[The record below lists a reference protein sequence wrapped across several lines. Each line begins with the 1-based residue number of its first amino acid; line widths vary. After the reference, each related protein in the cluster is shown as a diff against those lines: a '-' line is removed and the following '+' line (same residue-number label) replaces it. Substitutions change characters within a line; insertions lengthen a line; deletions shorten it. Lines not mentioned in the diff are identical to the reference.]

1 MYGFIGGPME
11 PQQRLHY
18 HIRWSGKEM
27 LDWQAFASRDEAEAR
42 ARELVR
48 PGEAYAIEAHG
59 QLCRRCQAAM
69 TLKQA
74 HA

>member
-1 MYGFIGGPME
+1 MSGFTLGGPME
-11 PQQRLHY
+11 PQLHY
-18 HIRWSGKEM
+18 HIRSSGKEA
-27 LDWQAFASRDEAEAR
+27 LDWKRFGSRSEAEAS

-69 TLKQA
+69 KLKQA